1 MVPKKK
7 KEPEPAEEDDD
18 DEYFDE
24 EAEKEKDRLRK
35 LRNMN
40 RRAHR
45 GFSQAEI
52 LMMRWELVPKTMET
66 DLSEDPADWDCKICK
81 RPIAFTPAQP
91 TQKYMQLK
99 CGHRYHKHCLE
110 VFFMRE
116 NICSHCE
123 ELQMLPDLI

>member
-1 MVPKKK
+1 MKKEASPKKASK
-7 KEPEPAEEDDD
+7 PPPEDDD

-52 LMMRWELVPKTMET
+52 LMMRWELVPKTMELELM
-66 DLSEDPADWDCKICK
+66 DDSDWECKICK
-81 RPIAFTPAQP
+81 RPIA
-91 TQKYMQLK
+91 Y
-99 CGHRYHKHCLE
+99 
-110 VFFMRE
+110 
-116 NICSHCE
+116 SSS
-123 ELQMLPDLI
+123 